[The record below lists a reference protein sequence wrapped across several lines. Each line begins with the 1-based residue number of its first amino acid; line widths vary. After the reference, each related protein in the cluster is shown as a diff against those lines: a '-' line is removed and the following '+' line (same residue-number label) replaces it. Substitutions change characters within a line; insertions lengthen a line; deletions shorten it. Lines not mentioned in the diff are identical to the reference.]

1 MGFLHGELEEAKKE
15 ICKALG
21 NHEKNYRPILGI
33 IDEKDSAAHAQDW
46 IVEDAD
52 VELEDIPTNED
63 LVRELDE
70 SDDDGEDINVDF
82 ESDDEHGYGL

>member
-1 MGFLHGELEEAKKE
+1 MRLLAKRK
-15 ICKALG
+15 KQK
-21 NHEKNYRPILGI
+21 EKNVDILVA
-33 IDEKDSAAHAQDW
+33 DSAAHAQDW

-82 ESDDEHGYGL
+82 ESDDEHGL